1 MSNKSYNLKE
11 RILKFVLR
19 IIELIKKLPDNRINR
34 IFIDQIVRSAS
45 SIGSNYE
52 EADGTPSKKD
62 FIYKMGVV
70 KKEAKETKYWLKLI
84 RLTTDKKFHD
94 EIDSLGIENEE
105 LIKIFASIIIKS
117 NSKAG

>member
-1 MSNKSYNLKE
+1 MTSNLKSIDLKQ
-11 RILKFVLR
+11 RILRFVLKV
-19 IIELIKKLPDNRINR
+19 IQLIKRLPDNKINR

-52 EADGTPSKKD
+52 EADGTPTKRD

-84 RLTTDKKFHD
+84 RLTNDQKYYQEID
-94 EIDSLGIENEE
+94 EIGLESEE
-105 LIKIFASIIIKS
+105 LIRIFAKIIIKS
-117 NSKAG
+117 SS